1 MSRTLEA
8 AISRPGGAEMPTH
21 LTHCFHCGGS
31 DLEPREVEEL
41 LSVADYVVRCKVPAT
56 VCLRCGERYFD
67 PDTVRQFEDIRAQ
80 VRAGDLSGLRTAGA
94 LLEPAA

>member
-1 MSRTLEA
+1 MEKHMTR
-8 AISRPGGAEMPTH
+8 
-21 LTHCFHCGGS
+21 CFYCGGT
-31 DLEPREVEEL
+31 DLEVREVEEL

-67 PDTVRQFEDIRAQ
+67 PETVRRFEDIRAH

>member
-1 MSRTLEA
+1 LILFLSQC
-8 AISRPGGAEMPTH
+8 SY
-21 LTHCFHCGGS
+21 CGGS

-41 LSVADYVVRCKVPAT
+41 LSVGDYVVRCKVLAK

-67 PDTVRQFEDIRAQ
+67 PDTVRRFEEIRAQ
-80 VRAGDLSGLRTAGA
+80 VRKGDLSGLRTAGS

>member
-1 MSRTLEA
+1 
-8 AISRPGGAEMPTH
+8 MPTP
-21 LTHCFHCGGS
+21 LTRCFNCGGT

-41 LSVADYVVRCKVPAT
+41 LSAGDYVVRLRVPAT

-67 PDTVRQFEDIRAQ
+67 ADTVRRFEEIRAH
-80 VRAGDLSGLRTAGA
+80 VRTGDLSGLRTAGA

>member
-1 MSRTLEA
+1 
-8 AISRPGGAEMPTH
+8 MPTR
-21 LTHCFHCGGS
+21 LTHCFYCGGG

-41 LSVADYVVRCKVPAT
+41 LSIADYVVRCKVPAT

-67 PDTVRQFEDIRAQ
+67 PDTVRRFEDIRAQ
-80 VRAGDLSGLRTAGA
+80 VRAGDLSGLRIAGA